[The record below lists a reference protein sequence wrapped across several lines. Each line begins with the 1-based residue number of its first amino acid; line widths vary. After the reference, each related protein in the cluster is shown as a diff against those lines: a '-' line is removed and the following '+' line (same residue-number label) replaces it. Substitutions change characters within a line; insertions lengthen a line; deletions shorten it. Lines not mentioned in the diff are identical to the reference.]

1 MPSRSHRLVTALA
14 ALAPL
19 LAAAPAF
26 AQQPVDPYDASAT
39 CPPGSSCGAPA
50 EPPAVPPPAA
60 AATPPPADQVVIPP
74 NPAMAPGPSS
84 TSVSAKAAADDLDDD
99 EPVHQKTL
107 HGFRLGYMYVSHFD
121 KQTDP
126 DDPESSL
133 KERADMKSPHLF
145 LIGYEVM
152 RRLVGHSW
160 LNIILVGNVTVG
172 GLEQSKFYPSA
183 NALIGFE
190 FEESFQIG
198 VGPNLTPDPGKVAHI
213 MFAGGWTPRVGSF
226 HVPVHGFYIPDV
238 DGVWR
243 SGATV
248 GVNW

>member
-1 MPSRSHRLVTALA
+1 MPFRTHRLVATILFSIATAGPA
-14 ALAPL
+14 A
-19 LAAAPAF
+19 
-26 AQQPVDPYDASAT
+26 AQQP
-39 CPPGSSCGAPA
+39 A
-50 EPPAVPPPAA
+50 EPLDAGGPRGGTE
-60 AATPPPADQVVIPP
+60 ATPPPAAPAPAAAADRVVIPP
-74 NPAMAPGPSS
+74 DPGLTPAGGSTA
-84 TSVSAKAAADDLDDD
+84 TSVSAHPAEDLEEE
-99 EPVHQKTL
+99 EPVHVKTL

-121 KQTDP
+121 KLTDP

-133 KERADMKSPHLF
+133 KERAGMQSPHLF

-172 GLEQSKFYPSA
+172 GLEQSKFYPSG

-213 MFAGGWTPRVGSF
+213 MFAAGWTPRVGSF
-226 HVPVHGFYIPDV
+226 HVPIHGFYVPDV

>member
-1 MPSRSHRLVTALA
+1 MPSRSHRLVA
-14 ALAPL
+14 AFAAVVAPV
-19 LAAAPAF
+19 LAAAPAL
-26 AQQPVDPYDASAT
+26 AQQPADPYDAGAT
-39 CPPGSSCGAPA
+39 CPPGSSCGPPA
-50 EPPAVPPPAA
+50 EPPAPAPPAA
-60 AATPPPADQVVIPP
+60 AATPPAADQVVIPP
-74 NPAMAPGPSS
+74 SPAMAHPQTVG
-84 TSVSAKAAADDLDDD
+84 VSANSGDDLDDG

-107 HGFRLGYMYVSHFD
+107 HGFRLGYMYVSNFD

-172 GLEQSKFYPSA
+172 GLEQSKFYPSG

>member
-1 MPSRSHRLVTALA
+1 MRSRATRLVLVAAA
-14 ALAPL
+14 ALAPA
-19 LAAAPAF
+19 LAARPAA
-26 AQQPVDPYDASAT
+26 AQQPVDPYGADAT
-39 CPPGSSCGAPA
+39 CPPGSNCGQPA
-50 EPPAVPPPAA
+50 EPPPPAAA

-74 NPAMAPGPSS
+74 NPAMAPKVESA
-84 TSVSAKAAADDLDDD
+84 SVSAQAPADDLDDD
-99 EPVHQKTL
+99 EPVRQKTL

-121 KQTDP
+121 KLTDP
-126 DDPESSL
+126 DDPDSSL
-133 KERADMKSPHLF
+133 EKSADMKSPHLF

-152 RRLVGHSW
+152 RRLVGRSW

-190 FEESFQIG
+190 FEESFQLG
-198 VGPNLTPDPGKVAHI
+198 VGPNITPDPGKVAHI
-213 MFAGGWTPRVGSF
+213 MFAAGWTPRVGSF
-226 HVPVHGFYIPDV
+226 HVPVHAFYIPDV